1 MSTASACLLASS
13 TVLLEDVYLPLR
25 GARGTGS
32 VRQSRAVT
40 LALGLVMT
48 VLACVMNDVIAAL
61 TVAYDFLV
69 GGLLAPLLG
78 AMLWR
83 GGTSAGALT
92 SIAVGGTL
100 VAVLLAWAGLDSD
113 APIYVGLAGSALSY
127 ILVSLLSRR

>member
-1 MSTASACLLASS
+1 
-13 TVLLEDVYLPLR
+13 
-25 GARGTGS
+25 
-32 VRQSRAVT
+32 VT

-48 VLACVMNDVIAAL
+48 VLACAMHDVIAAL

-69 GGLLAPLLG
+69 GGLLVPLVG

-100 VAVLLAWAGLDSD
+100 VALLLAWAGLDSD
-113 APIYVGLAGSALSY
+113 APIYVGLAGSAVSY
-127 ILVSLLSRR
+127 ILVSLLTRAKH

>member
-1 MSTASACLLASS
+1 
-13 TVLLEDVYLPLR
+13 
-25 GARGTGS
+25 
-32 VRQSRAVT
+32 
-40 LALGLVMT
+40 MT
-48 VLACVMNDVIAAL
+48 VFACVMNDVIAAL

-113 APIYVGLAGSALSY
+113 APIYVGLAGSAVSF
-127 ILVSLLSRR
+127 ILVSLLTRAKR